1 MENDTKYIVTNCII
15 LFILMIAVA
24 EISYISKNNTIVV
37 NNIHKIQSIL
47 VRKLSFWVVASVLL
61 NIVATTRRNASN
73 TRRCNDVSVTRSGN
87 TAIPDTGT
95 VYSSVRHAGPPI
107 LLPVF
112 CVHLVLRQQQQQQ
125 LIAQQKKEIYI
136 YIYIER

>member
-47 VRKLSFWVVASVLL
+47 VRKLSFWVVASVL
-61 NIVATTRRNASN
+61 NIDATTRRNAASN

-95 VYSSVRHAGPPI
+95 VYSSVRHPGPPI

-112 CVHLVLRQQQQQQ
+112 CVHLLLRQQQQQ
-125 LIAQQKKEIYI
+125 LIAQQKKKYI

>member
-1 MENDTKYIVTNCII
+1 
-15 LFILMIAVA
+15 MIAVA

-47 VRKLSFWVVASVLL
+47 VRKLSFWVVASVL
-61 NIVATTRRNASN
+61 NIDATTRRNAASN

-87 TAIPDTGT
+87 TPDTGT

-107 LLPVF
+107 LTL
-112 CVHLVLRQQQQQQ
+112 LRQQQQQ
-125 LIAQQKKEIYI
+125 LIEKKKKKYI
-136 YIYIER
+136 YI

>member
-1 MENDTKYIVTNCII
+1 MEHDTKYIVTNCII

-47 VRKLSFWVVASVLL
+47 VRKLSFWLVASVLL

-87 TAIPDTGT
+87 TANTGYRYCLFVCT
-95 VYSSVRHAGPPI
+95 SCRSTHPITGILCAPCYSDNNNNN
-107 LLPVF
+107 
-112 CVHLVLRQQQQQQ
+112 
-125 LIAQQKKEIYI
+125 
-136 YIYIER
+136 

>member
-1 MENDTKYIVTNCII
+1 
-15 LFILMIAVA
+15 MIAVA

-37 NNIHKIQSIL
+37 NNIHKIQSETFML
-47 VRKLSFWVVASVLL
+47 G
-61 NIVATTRRNASN
+61 VATTRRNAASN

-95 VYSSVRHAGPPI
+95 VYSSVRHPGPPI

-112 CVHLVLRQQQQQQ
+112 CVHLV
-125 LIAQQKKEIYI
+125 ATTTTTTDCTAKKEIYI
-136 YIYIER
+136 YIHRTIKII